1 MTRWLGVA
9 LIAAA
14 AVAAQAAT
22 IDVDALWNYG
32 DPAASE
38 VRFRDALAGARG
50 DDALILRTQIAR
62 TLGLRKRFDDA
73 ARELDAVQ
81 AQLEQ
86 AGPEVAVRHA
96 LERGRWLRSS
106 GRPADSLVW
115 FERAFER
122 AHAAR
127 LERLAADALHMRAL
141 AVPGL
146 DERIAWN
153 RRTIDYARASADP
166 KARGWEASAL
176 NNIGSDLRAAGRLD
190 ESLSAFREA
199 LAAYERKGRADDTR
213 FARWQVANVLRLQ
226 GRHDEALAQQLA
238 LERDA
243 AAADAPD
250 PYVYDELALLH
261 AAAGNAEAADR
272 ARARARELRDGP

>member
-1 MTRWLGVA
+1 MTRVLGAV
-9 LIAAA
+9 LCAATV
-14 AVAAQAAT
+14 VAAQATT
-22 IDVDALWNYG
+22 IDVDALWNYS

-38 VRFRDALAGARG
+38 ARFRDAQAGAEG

-62 TLGLRKRFDDA
+62 ALGLRKRFDDA

-81 AQLEQ
+81 ARLEQ

-106 GRPADSLVW
+106 GRPADSVVW

-122 AHAAR
+122 AQAAR
-127 LERLAADALHMRAL
+127 LERLAGDALHMVAL
-141 AVPGL
+141 AVATL

-153 RRTIDYARASADP
+153 RRTIDYARQASDP
-166 KARGWEASAL
+166 KARGWEAPAL
-176 NNIGSDLRAAGRLD
+176 NNIGSDLREAGRFD
-190 ESLSAFREA
+190 ESLAAFREA
-199 LAAYERKGRADDTR
+199 LAAYERTGRAEGIR
-213 FARWQVANVLRLQ
+213 VARWQVANVLRLL
-226 GRHDEALAQQLA
+226 GRRDEALAQQLA

-243 AAADAPD
+243 AAANAPD

-261 AAAGNAEAADR
+261 AAGGDADAAER
-272 ARARARELRDGP
+272 ARARARELRGGR

>member
-1 MTRWLGVA
+1 MTRVLGAV
-9 LIAAA
+9 LCAATV
-14 AVAAQAAT
+14 VAAQATT
-22 IDVDALWNYG
+22 IDVDALWNYS

-38 VRFRDALAGARG
+38 ARFRDAQAGAEG

-62 TLGLRKRFDDA
+62 ALGLRKRFDDA

-81 AQLEQ
+81 ARLEQ

-106 GRPADSLVW
+106 GRPADSVVW

-122 AHAAR
+122 AQAAR
-127 LERLAADALHMRAL
+127 LERLAGDALHMVAL
-141 AVPGL
+141 AVATL

-153 RRTIDYARASADP
+153 RRTIDYARQASDP
-166 KARGWEASAL
+166 KARGWEAPAL
-176 NNIGSDLRAAGRLD
+176 NNIGSDLREAGRFD
-190 ESLSAFREA
+190 ESLAAFREA
-199 LAAYERKGRADDTR
+199 LAAYERTGRADGIR

-226 GRHDEALAQQLA
+226 GRHGEALAQQLA

-243 AAADAPD
+243 AAAGQPD

-261 AAAGNAEAADR
+261 AAGGNADAADR
-272 ARARARELRDGP
+272 ARVRAKELRGGR

>member
-1 MTRWLGVA
+1 MRRWIG
-9 LIAAA
+9 
-14 AVAAQAAT
+14 AVLCATATMAAQATAL
-22 IDVDALWNYG
+22 DVDALWNYG

-38 VRFRDALAGARG
+38 ARFREALAGARG
-50 DDALILRTQIAR
+50 DDTLILRTQIAR

-73 ARELDAVQ
+73 ERELDAVQ
-81 AQLEQ
+81 AQAGQ
-86 AGPEVAVRHA
+86 AGQEVAVRLA

-106 GRPADSLVW
+106 SRPAESVP
-115 FERAFER
+115 FFKRAFEQ

-127 LERLAADALHMRAL
+127 LERLAADALHMVAL
-141 AVPGL
+141 AVPEL

-153 RRTIDYARASADP
+153 RRTIDYARRASDP
-166 KARGWEASAL
+166 RAHSWEASAL
-176 NNIGSDLRAAGRLD
+176 NNIGSDLRKAGRLG
-190 ESLSAFREA
+190 ESLAAFREA
-199 LAAYERKGRADDTR
+199 LAAYERKGQSDDIR

-243 AAADAPD
+243 AAAHEPD

-261 AAAGNAEAADR
+261 AAVGNADAAER
-272 ARARARELRDGP
+272 ARARAKELRDGR